1 MEYNKLVRDK
11 IDEKIRSNGEYPIT
25 RILSDEEF
33 KIELIKK
40 LKEEFTE
47 LEEAISLNDKN
58 KIKEETA
65 DLLEVVKTYNELV
78 DNSFG
83 DVITTM
89 VEKREKRG
97 GFTRKLFL
105 ERVEK

>member
-11 IDEKIRSNGEYPIT
+11 IDEKIRSNWEYPIT

>member
-65 DLLEVVKTYNELV
+65 DLLEVLKTYNELV

>member
-1 MEYNKLVRDK
+1 MPSL
-11 IDEKIRSNGEYPIT
+11 IT